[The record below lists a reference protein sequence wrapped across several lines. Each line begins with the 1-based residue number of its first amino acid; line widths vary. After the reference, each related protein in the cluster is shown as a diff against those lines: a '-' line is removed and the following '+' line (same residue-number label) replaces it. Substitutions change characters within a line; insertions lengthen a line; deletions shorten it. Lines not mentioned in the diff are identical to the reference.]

1 MMSELMVQPALLAVL
16 AGAVLTSLAVLLVWR
31 ARRQQRVL
39 QQRSDTLRRD
49 LSALTAAAVSV
60 GQRVLE
66 LERRQRRLA
75 ERQDQLDVFESANQP
90 YEQAIRMVHKG
101 AGIEELVEICGLSR
115 GEAELIAMLHRLD
128 RSA

>member
-1 MMSELMVQPALLAVL
+1 MMSELMVQPTLLAVL
-16 AGAVLTSLAVLLVWR
+16 AGTVLTGLAVLLVWR

-115 GEAELIAMLHRLD
+115 GEAELIAMLHCLD